1 MRQLSS
7 GCSLLAVSVFLVAG
21 CETLPENL
29 VQSPDVE
36 LRDLQ
41 VVGMGFKS
49 QTFLLSFA
57 AKNPNAFPL
66 PVRGVSYGLKL
77 DGQRFAS
84 GETISNF
91 TVPADGEADFAISVD
106 LNLLQTAPQ
115 LLSIVRDGARQDL
128 VYEIEGQFAVDIPF
142 APAVKYHNSG
152 NIRLNGPSY

>member
-1 MRQLSS
+1 MRQVNIARTLL
-7 GCSLLAVSVFLVAG
+7 CTLLLLLAG
-21 CETLPENL
+21 CATLPETL
-29 VQSPDVE
+29 VQSPKVE
-36 LRDLQ
+36 LRDVK
-41 VVGMGFKS
+41 VVGMGFKN

-84 GETISNF
+84 GETMSNF

-115 LLSIVRDGARQDL
+115 LLSIVRDGAGRDIAYQLD
-128 VYEIEGQFAVDIPF
+128 GQFAVDIPLV
-142 APAVKYHNSG
+142 PAINYNNSG
-152 NIRLNGPSY
+152 NIKIGGLSY